1 MAINSFPSLRNE
13 NDKVA
18 LVDGDNSHSYSEINL
33 RINRFATGLL
43 NGETDLEEER
53 IAFFIPAS
61 LDYVTTMHGIW
72 RAGGIAVPLNVASAV
87 TELDH
92 YLTCASVTRMVAYDE
107 HQESLR
113 ELCDSLNIQ
122 LLSVEDILADEAS
135 KLPEILPERRAMI
148 LFTSGTTNKPKGV
161 VSTHKTIARRSLR

>member
-1 MAINSFPSLRNE
+1 MDSFPSFINE
-13 NDKVA
+13 NKKIA

-92 YLTCASVTRMVAYDE
+92 YLTSASVTRMVANDE

-113 ELCDSLNIQ
+113 ELCDTLNIQ

-135 KLPEILPERRAMI
+135 KLPGILPE
-148 LFTSGTTNKPKGV
+148 L
-161 VSTHKTIARRSLR
+161 SLIHI